1 MVHPDR
7 AGISNNVAGNP
18 GRRPDVGARRAEHRG
33 QGRPQFQPESSG
45 RAPAS
50 TGTTARPIRN
60 CGEVGGCTVPN
71 SIGETSAGEEHR
83 LLRQRVLPAHLH
95 ASRCISSST
104 GSSSDNLLN
113 HSTVAYDR
121 WFMGGNNLAAG
132 AQWPQRLWAGTP
144 APTGGILDTTGGPPL
159 LSFDGNIPYNQ
170 LGQYGWPGFGF
181 LVNNRWQFSDDL
193 TWVKGRHTLKSG
205 FEYRYHDFPFRGWA
219 VGSVAGEFH
228 FNRLGTAGFD
238 ASGNN
243 LGPTGDPFA
252 SFLLGQVQ
260 SANQTIPV
268 QPTFREAYTAGWIN
282 DEFKVSDKLTLT
294 LGLRFDYQLA
304 RTEVNNQYSTFDPN
318 TPNPGAGNHP
328 GAIIFAGSGPGLA
341 GNADVREPPEGRLGA
356 APRRRLSH
364 QRPERPPRR
373 LRHLLRARRVRP
385 VRRAADPRIPG
396 QRAGAEHDER
406 HPAGVL
412 SGPRLPG
419 ERDSAAAVHRPDIRP
434 RDGPHRGGE
443 GWADAAAVPELVH
456 HLRA

>member
-1 MVHPDR
+1 M
-7 AGISNNVAGNP
+7 
-18 GRRPDVGARRAEHRG
+18 
-33 QGRPQFQPESSG
+33 
-45 RAPAS
+45 
-50 TGTTARPIRN
+50 
-60 CGEVGGCTVPN
+60 
-71 SIGETSAGEEHR
+71 
-83 LLRQRVLPAHLH
+83 
-95 ASRCISSST
+95 
-104 GSSSDNLLN
+104 
-113 HSTVAYDR
+113 
-121 WFMGGNNLAAG
+121 
-132 AQWPQRLWAGTP
+132 
-144 APTGGILDTTGGPPL
+144 
-159 LSFDGNIPYNQ
+159 
-170 LGQYGWPGFGF
+170 
-181 LVNNRWQFSDDL
+181 

-219 VGSVAGEFH
+219 VGAVAGEFH

-268 QPTFREAYTAGWIN
+268 QPTFREGYTAGWVN

-294 LGLRFDYQLA
+294 LGLRFDYQSA

-318 TPNPGAGNHP
+318 TPNPGRRKPSWRDYVRRERSRAG
-328 GAIIFAGSGPGLA
+328 

-396 QRAGAEHDER
+396 QRAGANTTNGIQ
-406 HPAGVL
+406 PAFLLDQGFPA
-412 SGPRLPG
+412 SAI
-419 ERDSAAAVHRPDIRP
+419 SAAAVHRPDNRP
-434 RDGPHRGGE
+434 GDGPHRGGE
-443 GWADAAAVPELVH
+443 RWADAAAVPELVH